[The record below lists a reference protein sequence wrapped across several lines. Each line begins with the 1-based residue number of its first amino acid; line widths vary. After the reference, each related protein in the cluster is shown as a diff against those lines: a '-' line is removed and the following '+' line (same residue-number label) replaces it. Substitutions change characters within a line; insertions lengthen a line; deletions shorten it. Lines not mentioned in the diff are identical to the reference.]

1 MRHKAAPIVVGLCLM
16 ALTGAIP
23 LSKALAVPLIAP
35 RPCLP
40 GTGRPDSGRLVAVAT
55 TALSA
60 PGDPEHGK
68 SDFMGGDDSGDE
80 PAPIPFT
87 DMPVERSVELTL
99 GGARRALDAYA
110 AVRERYIADDLDHYP
125 TLEAFAASSPA
136 GRRFAGD
143 IKSFGFSGVG
153 EWNRIIVSIG
163 YALDAVVDNSERD
176 IDAQI
181 ARAERNNNLSPG
193 KRARMIAN
201 LKAQLPSESNKIIVR
216 QLILDPLYR
225 DKLALLAVYE

>member
-1 MRHKAAPIVVGLCLM
+1 MRHKAAPILVGLCLM

-23 LSKALAVPLIAP
+23 FSKALALPLMVPTPFAP
-35 RPCLP
+35 
-40 GTGRPDSGRLVAVAT
+40 GAGRHAGGRLVAVAT
-55 TALSA
+55 SSLAA
-60 PGDPEHGK
+60 PGNREHGK
-68 SDFMGGDDSGDE
+68 SDFMGRDDSGDE
-80 PAPIPFT
+80 PASIPYT

-99 GGARRALDAYA
+99 GAARRALDAYA
-110 AVRERYIADDLDHYP
+110 AVRERYIGDDLDHYP
-125 TLEAFAASSPA
+125 TLEAFAAASPA

-176 IDAQI
+176 LRAQI
-181 ARAERNNNLSPG
+181 ARVEQNKTLSPG